1 MRQWNIAIVPEL
13 SAISADNA
21 TLSIVHRTM
30 DHKSPPSGNEPAAD
44 PCLSERRWRRMHRLA
59 RIGIWDWDQ
68 RTDQVWFS
76 DEALKLFGLAAGPN
90 ERSFAEWIVR
100 VHPEDRDRV
109 DRIAQENRGKLSSYE
124 LTYRT
129 IHSDGTVRHL
139 HEYVEA
145 LLDESGAWIG
155 TSGAT
160 QDVTEWHEAQLA
172 LRASEARWHSFMTH
186 APVCITVKDTDGAF
200 LSVNPASEA
209 AFGRQARDILGRRTC
224 DLSRSAGSAAI
235 GEMEREVIATG
246 RVVTREVHFDDRC
259 DAAWTYEV
267 KFPIFD
273 QNGSIAAIGGFAI
286 DISEQKKAE
295 RARQQTEA
303 LLHAFMDNAP
313 FEMVVKDLADRY
325 LMVNRGMSNAWG
337 LPIDAFIGRRLS
349 EIRETPGVDLVEALD
364 REVMETGTTVTR
376 EINYAD
382 FGDYWSRAVKFP
394 IRDPE
399 GRIVAVGGISIDI
412 SESKRAERETVD
424 AKEQAVSAS
433 QAKSM
438 FLANMSHELRTP
450 LNAIIGFSDIIA
462 QQLYGP
468 SSDRYVRY
476 ANDIMDSAHHL
487 LGIVNSILDTTKIE
501 AGKFQLAE
509 ELCSIYAV
517 VDSAARMLS
526 ERAESKHVKLESRV
540 APDLP
545 PIRADERALRQILI
559 NLMFNAVKFTHMGGC
574 VMVTADTA
582 PDGSLRLR
590 VDDTGVGIA
599 ADDMAKVFDR
609 FSQIGDAY
617 TRLQGG
623 TGLGLHVSRKLV
635 ELHQG
640 TIEVDSTPG
649 TGTTV
654 TVLLPA
660 WRWSEIPKQRPVQ
673 TA

>member
-1 MRQWNIAIVPEL
+1 
-13 SAISADNA
+13 
-21 TLSIVHRTM
+21 
-30 DHKSPPSGNEPAAD
+30 
-44 PCLSERRWRRMHRLA
+44 
-59 RIGIWDWDQ
+59 
-68 RTDQVWFS
+68 
-76 DEALKLFGLAAGPN
+76 
-90 ERSFAEWIVR
+90 
-100 VHPEDRDRV
+100 
-109 DRIAQENRGKLSSYE
+109 
-124 LTYRT
+124 
-129 IHSDGTVRHL
+129 
-139 HEYVEA
+139 
-145 LLDESGAWIG
+145 
-155 TSGAT
+155 
-160 QDVTEWHEAQLA
+160 
-172 LRASEARWHSFMTH
+172 MTH

-224 DLSRSAGSAAI
+224 DLSRSGGSAAI

-259 DAAWTYEV
+259 DAAWTSEV

>member
-1 MRQWNIAIVPEL
+1 MQ
-13 SAISADNA
+13 
-21 TLSIVHRTM
+21 
-30 DHKSPPSGNEPAAD
+30 
-44 PCLSERRWRRMHRLA
+44 RLA

-68 RTDQVWFS
+68 RTDRIWFS
-76 DEALKLFGLAAGPN
+76 DEALKLFGLPAGPN
-90 ERSFAEWIVR
+90 ERSLGEWAAR
-100 VHPEDRDRV
+100 VHPEDKG
-109 DRIAQENRGKLSSYE
+109 RIDSIAAENRGKVSSYE

-129 IHSDGTVRHL
+129 IHPDGAIRHL

-155 TSGAT
+155 TSGVT
-160 QDVTEWHEAQLA
+160 QDVTESQEAQRA
-172 LRASEARWHSFMTH
+172 LRESEARWRSFMAH
-186 APVCITVKDTDGAF
+186 APICITVKDRNGRF
-200 LSVNPASEA
+200 LSVNPAVEA
-209 AFGRQARDILGRRTC
+209 TFGRLARDIIGRRTC
-224 DLSRSAGSAAI
+224 DLSRSAGAAAI
-235 GEMEREVIATG
+235 GEMEREVLASG
-246 RVVTREVHFDDRC
+246 RVVTGEVHFDDRC

-273 QNGSIAAIGGFAI
+273 QNGGVTAIGGFAI

-303 LLHAFMDNAP
+303 LLHAFIDNAP

-325 LMVNRGMSNAWG
+325 LMVNQGMSNAWG

-349 EIRETPGVDLVEALD
+349 DIRDTPGVDLVEALD

-376 EINYAD
+376 EINYAE

-424 AKEQAVSAS
+424 AKEQAISAS

-509 ELCSIYAV
+509 ELCSINVV
-517 VDSAARMLS
+517 VDSAVRMLS
-526 ERAESKHVKLESRV
+526 ERAESKHVKLESRIV
-540 APDLP
+540 PDLP

-559 NLMFNAVKFTHMGGC
+559 NLMFNAVKFTHMGGR
-574 VMVTADTA
+574 VMVTADMA

-599 ADDMAKVFDR
+599 ADDIAKVFDR

-623 TGLGLHVSRKLV
+623 TGLGLHVSRKLI

-640 TIEVDSTPG
+640 TIEIDSTPG

-660 WRWSEIPKQRPVQ
+660 WRWSELPKQRPVQ

>member
-1 MRQWNIAIVPEL
+1 
-13 SAISADNA
+13 
-21 TLSIVHRTM
+21 M
-30 DHKSPPSGNEPAAD
+30 DAKLPPSINEPAVD
-44 PCLSERRWRRMHRLA
+44 PGLSERRWRRTLRLA

-68 RTDQVWFS
+68 RTDRIWFS
-76 DEALKLFGLAAGPN
+76 DEALKLFGLASGPN
-90 ERSFAEWIVR
+90 ERPVAEWVAR
-100 VHPEDRDRV
+100 VHPDDRDRI
-109 DRIAQENRGKLSSYE
+109 DRIALTNRGTLHSYE

-129 IHSDGTVRHL
+129 VHPDGTVRHL
-139 HEYVEA
+139 HEYVEP
-145 LLDESGAWIG
+145 LLDESGTWIG

-160 QDVTEWHEAQLA
+160 QDVTEWQDAQRA
-172 LRASEARWHSFMTH
+172 LQESEARWQSFMAH
-186 APVCITVKDTDGAF
+186 APVGITVKDPDGRF
-200 LSVNPASEA
+200 LSVNPAVEA
-209 AFGRQARDILGRRTC
+209 AYGRQARDIIGRQTTE
-224 DLSRSAGSAAI
+224 LSQSAGAATI
-235 GEMEREVIATG
+235 REIEREVIETG
-246 RVVTREVHFDDRC
+246 RAVAREAHFDDRC

-273 QNGSIAAIGGFAI
+273 QNARITAIGGFAI

-303 LLHAFMDNAP
+303 LLRAFMDNAP

-325 LMVNRGMSNAWG
+325 LMVNQGMSRAWN
-337 LPIDAFIGRRLS
+337 LPVEAFIGHRLS
-349 EIRETPGVDLVEALD
+349 EVRQTPGVDVVEALD
-364 REVMETGTTVTR
+364 REVMVTGKTVTR
-376 EINYAD
+376 EINYSE
-382 FGDYWSRAVKFP
+382 FGEYWSRAVKFP
-394 IRDPE
+394 IRDPD
-399 GRIVAVGGISIDI
+399 GRIVAIGGISIDI

-501 AGKFQLAE
+501 AGKFQLTE
-509 ELCSIYAV
+509 ELCSVNAV
-517 VDSAARMLS
+517 VDSAVRMLS
-526 ERAESKHVKLESRV
+526 ERAESKHVKLESRI

-545 PIRADERALRQILI
+545 LIRADERALRQILI
-559 NLMFNAVKFTHMGGC
+559 NLMFNAVKFTHMGGR
-574 VMVTADTA
+574 VMVTADAA

-599 ADDMAKVFDR
+599 ADDMANVFER

-640 TIEVDSTPG
+640 TIEIDSTPG

-654 TVLLPA
+654 TVLLPP
-660 WRWSEIPKQRPVQ
+660 WRWSEIPRQRSVQ
-673 TA
+673 SA

>member
-1 MRQWNIAIVPEL
+1 
-13 SAISADNA
+13 
-21 TLSIVHRTM
+21 M
-30 DHKSPPSGNEPAAD
+30 DPKSPPSDNETAAD
-44 PCLSERRWRRMHRLA
+44 LCLSERRWRRMQRLA
-59 RIGIWDWDQ
+59 RIGVWDWDQ
-68 RTDQVWFS
+68 RTNHIWFS
-76 DEALKLFGLAAGPN
+76 DEALTLFGLSPGPN
-90 ERSFAEWIVR
+90 ERPVIEWIDR
-100 VHPEDRDRV
+100 VHPEDRDRI
-109 DRIAQENRGKLSSYE
+109 DRIAAEHRGRLRSYE

-129 IHSDGTVRHL
+129 VHPDGTVRHL

-160 QDVTEWHEAQLA
+160 QDVTEWQEAQ
-172 LRASEARWHSFMTH
+172 
-186 APVCITVKDTDGAF
+186 
-200 LSVNPASEA
+200 
-209 AFGRQARDILGRRTC
+209 
-224 DLSRSAGSAAI
+224 
-235 GEMEREVIATG
+235 
-246 RVVTREVHFDDRC
+246 
-259 DAAWTYEV
+259 
-267 KFPIFD
+267 
-273 QNGSIAAIGGFAI
+273 
-286 DISEQKKAE
+286 
-295 RARQQTEA
+295 QQTEA

-325 LMVNRGMSNAWG
+325 LMVNRGMSKAWG

-376 EINYAD
+376 EIYYSE

-394 IRDPE
+394 IRDPD
-399 GRIVAVGGISIDI
+399 GRTVAIGGISIDI
-412 SESKRAERETVD
+412 SESKRSERETVD

-509 ELCSIYAV
+509 ELCSVNAV
-517 VDSAARMLS
+517 VDSAMRMLA
-526 ERAESKHVKLESRV
+526 ERAESKNVKLESRV

-545 PIRADERALRQILI
+545 PVRADERALRQILI
-559 NLMFNAVKFTHMGGC
+559 NLMFNAVKFTHMGGR

-582 PDGSLRLR
+582 ADGSLRLR

-640 TIEVDSTPG
+640 TIEIDSTPG

-660 WRWSEIPKQRPVQ
+660 WRWSEIPKQRPMQ

>member
-1 MRQWNIAIVPEL
+1 M
-13 SAISADNA
+13 
-21 TLSIVHRTM
+21 
-30 DHKSPPSGNEPAAD
+30 
-44 PCLSERRWRRMHRLA
+44 
-59 RIGIWDWDQ
+59 
-68 RTDQVWFS
+68 
-76 DEALKLFGLAAGPN
+76 
-90 ERSFAEWIVR
+90 
-100 VHPEDRDRV
+100 
-109 DRIAQENRGKLSSYE
+109 
-124 LTYRT
+124 
-129 IHSDGTVRHL
+129 
-139 HEYVEA
+139 
-145 LLDESGAWIG
+145 
-155 TSGAT
+155 
-160 QDVTEWHEAQLA
+160 
-172 LRASEARWHSFMTH
+172 
-186 APVCITVKDTDGAF
+186 
-200 LSVNPASEA
+200 
-209 AFGRQARDILGRRTC
+209 
-224 DLSRSAGSAAI
+224 
-235 GEMEREVIATG
+235 
-246 RVVTREVHFDDRC
+246 
-259 DAAWTYEV
+259 
-267 KFPIFD
+267 FPIFD
-273 QNGSIAAIGGFAI
+273 QSGRIMAVGGVAV

-303 LLHAFMDNAP
+303 LLRAFMDNAP

-325 LMVNRGMSNAWG
+325 LMVNQGMSKAWG
-337 LPIDAFIGRRLS
+337 LPVEAFIGRRLS
-349 EIRETPGVDLVEALD
+349 DVTNTAGVDVVEALD
-364 REVMETGTTVTR
+364 REVMETGASVTR
-376 EINYAD
+376 EINYAE

-394 IRDPE
+394 ICDPD

-412 SESKRAERETVD
+412 SESKQAERDTVD
-424 AKEQAVSAS
+424 AKEQAVSAN

-501 AGKFQLAE
+501 AGKFQLTE
-509 ELCSIYAV
+509 ELCNVTAV
-517 VDSAARMLS
+517 VESAVRMLS
-526 ERAESKHVKLESRV
+526 ERAESKHVRLESRV

-545 PIRADERALRQILI
+545 SVRADERALRQILI
-559 NLMFNAVKFTHMGGC
+559 NLMFNAVKFTHMGGR
-574 VMVTADTA
+574 VMVTADAA
-582 PDGSLRLR
+582 PDGSLRFR

-599 ADDMAKVFDR
+599 SDDIARVFDR

-617 TRLQGG
+617 SRLQGG

-660 WRWSEIPKQRPVQ
+660 WRWSEIPKQRPGQ

>member
-1 MRQWNIAIVPEL
+1 MDSTSLP
-13 SAISADNA
+13 SARDLNADA
-21 TLSIVHRTM
+21 LT
-30 DHKSPPSGNEPAAD
+30 
-44 PCLSERRWRRMHRLA
+44 SERRWRRVQRLA

-68 RTDQVWFS
+68 RTDHIWFS
-76 DEALKLFGLAAGPN
+76 DEALKLFGLAPGPG
-90 ERSFAEWIVR
+90 ERPVAEWRAR
-100 VHPEDRDRV
+100 VHAEDIERIDRAAS
-109 DRIAQENRGKLSSYE
+109 RYRGAPHSYE
-124 LTYRT
+124 LSYRAV
-129 IHSDGTVRHL
+129 HPDGTVRHL
-139 HEYVEA
+139 HEYVEP
-145 LLDESGAWIG
+145 LLDGSGTWIG

-160 QDVTEWHEAQLA
+160 QDVTEWQEAQRA
-172 LRASEARWHSFMTH
+172 LRESEARWRSFMAH
-186 APVCITVKDTDGAF
+186 APVGITVRDAGGRF
-200 LSVNPASEA
+200 LSVNPAVEA
-209 AFGRQARDILGRRTC
+209 AYGRLAGDIIGRRTC
-224 DLSRSAGSAAI
+224 DLSQSAGAVVV
-235 GEMEREVIATG
+235 GEIEREVIATG
-246 RVVTREVHFDDRC
+246 RPVAREVHFDDRC
-259 DAAWTYEV
+259 DAAWTHEV
-267 KFPIFD
+267 MFPIFD
-273 QNGSIAAIGGFAI
+273 QSGRIMAVGGVAV

-303 LLHAFMDNAP
+303 LLRAFMDNAP

-325 LMVNRGMSNAWG
+325 LMVNQGMSKAWG
-337 LPIDAFIGRRLS
+337 LPVEAFIGRRLS
-349 EIRETPGVDLVEALD
+349 DVTNTAGVDVVEALD
-364 REVMETGTTVTR
+364 REVMETGASVTR
-376 EINYAD
+376 EINYAE

-394 IRDPE
+394 ICDPD

-412 SESKRAERETVD
+412 SESKQAERDTVD
-424 AKEQAVSAS
+424 AKEQAVSAN

-501 AGKFQLAE
+501 AGKFQLTE
-509 ELCSIYAV
+509 ELCNVTAV
-517 VDSAARMLS
+517 VESAVRMLS
-526 ERAESKHVKLESRV
+526 ERAESKHVRLESRV

-545 PIRADERALRQILI
+545 SVRADERALRQILI
-559 NLMFNAVKFTHMGGC
+559 NLMFNAVKFTHMGGR
-574 VMVTADTA
+574 VMVTADAA
-582 PDGSLRLR
+582 PDGSLRFR

-599 ADDMAKVFDR
+599 SDDIARVFDR

-617 TRLQGG
+617 SRLQGG

-660 WRWSEIPKQRPVQ
+660 WRWSEIPKQRPGQ

>member
-1 MRQWNIAIVPEL
+1 MA
-13 SAISADNA
+13 
-21 TLSIVHRTM
+21 
-30 DHKSPPSGNEPAAD
+30 HKSPPSGNEPAAD
-44 PCLSERRWRRMHRLA
+44 LSLSERRWRRMQRLA

-68 RTDQVWFS
+68 RTDQIWFS
-76 DEALKLFGLAAGPN
+76 DEALKLFGLGPGRN
-90 ERSFAEWIVR
+90 ERSVAEWVAR
-100 VHPEDRDRV
+100 VHPEDRDRI
-109 DRIAQENRGKLSSYE
+109 DRIASENRGTHQSYE
-124 LTYRT
+124 LTYRA
-129 IHSDGTVRHL
+129 IHPDGNVRHL
-139 HEYVEA
+139 HEYVEP
-145 LLDESGAWIG
+145 LLDESGTWIG

-160 QDVTEWHEAQLA
+160 QDVTEWQEAQRV
-172 LRASEARWHSFMTH
+172 LRESEARWQSFTAH
-186 APVCITVKDTDGAF
+186 APVGITVKDADGRF
-200 LSVNPASEA
+200 LSVNPAVEA
-209 AFGRQARDILGRRTC
+209 AYGRLAQDIIGRRTC
-224 DLSRSAGSAAI
+224 DLSKSAGAAAI
-235 GEMEREVIATG
+235 REIEREVTETG
-246 RVVTREVHFDDRC
+246 RAVAREVHFDDRC

-273 QNGSIAAIGGFAI
+273 QGGHITAVGGFAI
-286 DISEQKKAE
+286 DISEQRKAE

-325 LMVNRGMSNAWG
+325 LMVNRGMSRAWG

-349 EIRETPGVDLVEALD
+349 EIRETPGVNLVEALD

-376 EINYAD
+376 EINYAE

-399 GRIVAVGGISIDI
+399 GRIVAIGGISIDI

-501 AGKFQLAE
+501 AGQFQLAE
-509 ELCSIYAV
+509 ELCSVNAV
-517 VDSAARMLS
+517 VDSAVRMLS

-545 PIRADERALRQILI
+545 PVRADERALRQILI
-559 NLMFNAVKFTHMGGC
+559 NLMFNAVKFTHMGGR
-574 VMVTADTA
+574 VMVTADMA

-599 ADDMAKVFDR
+599 VDDMAKVFDR

-640 TIEVDSTPG
+640 TIEIDSTPG

-660 WRWSEIPKQRPVQ
+660 WRWSELPKQRPVQ

>member
-1 MRQWNIAIVPEL
+1 M
-13 SAISADNA
+13 SADNA
-21 TLSIVHRTM
+21 TLSIAHRTM
-30 DHKSPPSGNEPAAD
+30 EPKSPPSANESAAD
-44 PCLSERRWRRMHRLA
+44 PSLSERRWRRMQRLA
-59 RIGIWDWDQ
+59 RIGIRDWDR
-68 RTDQVWFS
+68 RTDRIWFS
-76 DEALKLFGLAAGPN
+76 DEALKLFGLAPGPS
-90 ERSFAEWIVR
+90 ERSFAEWVAC
-100 VHPEDRDRV
+100 VHPEDRDRI
-109 DRIAQENRGKLSSYE
+109 DRIASETRGTQHSYE

-129 IHSDGTVRHL
+129 VRRDGTIRHV
-139 HEYVEA
+139 HEYVEP
-145 LLDESGAWIG
+145 LLDETGTWIG

-160 QDVTEWHEAQLA
+160 QDVTEWQEAQRA
-172 LRASEARWHSFMTH
+172 LRESEARWQSFMAH
-186 APVCITVKDTDGAF
+186 APVCITLKDTEGRF
-200 LSVNPASEA
+200 LTVNPAVEA
-209 AFGRQARDILGRRTC
+209 AYGRPARDIIGRRTC
-224 DLSRSAGSAAI
+224 ELSQSAGAAAI
-235 GEMEREVIATG
+235 REIEREVIATG
-246 RVVTREVHFDDRC
+246 RAVAREVHFDDRC

-273 QNGSIAAIGGFAI
+273 QTGRIAAIGGFAI
-286 DISEQKKAE
+286 DISEQRKAE

-303 LLHAFMDNAP
+303 LLRAFMDNAP

-325 LMVNRGMSNAWG
+325 LMVNAGMGKAWG
-337 LPIDAFIGRRLS
+337 LPIEAFIGRRLS
-349 EIRETPGVDLVEALD
+349 EVRETPGVDIVEALD
-364 REVMETGTTVTR
+364 REVMVTGTTVTR
-376 EINYAD
+376 EINYAE

-394 IRDPE
+394 IRDPD

-487 LGIVNSILDTTKIE
+487 LSIVNSILDTTKIE
-501 AGKFQLAE
+501 AGKFQLTE
-509 ELCSIYAV
+509 ELCSVNAV
-517 VDSAARMLS
+517 VDSAVRMLS
-526 ERAESKHVKLESRV
+526 ERAESKHVKLESRI
-540 APDLP
+540 APELP

-559 NLMFNAVKFTHMGGC
+559 NLMFNAVKFTHMGGR
-574 VMVTADTA
+574 VMMTADMA

-599 ADDMAKVFDR
+599 ADDMAKVFER

-640 TIEVDSTPG
+640 TIEIDSTPG

-660 WRWSEIPKQRPVQ
+660 WRWSELPKQRPAQ